1 MLSQAVTWQT
11 HDIGDTPGFA
21 GNTER
26 ALRSIAARV
35 LSMPSETDLY
45 FPPED
50 AIYEAQ
56 FIPDVEL
63 VPIPSIWG
71 HDAGLGINPDDVAF
85 LNAEIGRFL
94 RGAR

>member
-1 MLSQAVTWQT
+1 MPRS
-11 HDIGDTPGFA
+11 
-21 GNTER
+21 
-26 ALRSIAARV
+26 LRSVLMPALLMGFVTPAAPSAFHHGRV

-94 RGAR
+94 RSR